1 MDFGQQLYIPWRLA
15 SGERLYRDIALLHG
29 PLSQHVNAILFK
41 IFGASF
47 TVLIFAN
54 LVVLAV
60 ITALVYRFFQ
70 ATADRLTA
78 TTACLLLLGLFGFS
92 QYVGTGNYNYIAP
105 YTHESTHGML
115 LLVGMVL
122 AMARYLSHRTRAAA
136 ATAGLCFGL
145 ALLTKVD
152 IAFAA
157 AGVLGVAA
165 VTVALTISERE
176 PLAPDGPGVVRRGC
190 SLAVRPFLSLLPDL
204 SACGCGLQ
212 RSSKRLRAGLE

>member
-78 TTACLLLLGLFGFS
+78 TTACLLLLATVRIFPVRRNGQLQLHRSVHARVHARHAPPGRDGAGHGPVSLAPHSSGRCDGWTLFWS
-92 QYVGTGNYNYIAP
+92 RAP
-105 YTHESTHGML
+105 DEG
-115 LLVGMVL
+115 G
-122 AMARYLSHRTRAAA
+122 HRLRGGGSLGRRRGDRRADDQRARAARRPR
-136 ATAGLCFGL
+136 TWRCSAGLQSC
-145 ALLTKVD
+145 
-152 IAFAA
+152 
-157 AGVLGVAA
+157 
-165 VTVALTISERE
+165 
-176 PLAPDGPGVVRRGC
+176 
-190 SLAVRPFLSLLPDL
+190 
-204 SACGCGLQ
+204 
-212 RSSKRLRAGLE
+212 RSSFSFSSS